1 MFFLCFFF
9 SPVLTEG
16 AKMLLHVN
24 KGRLNFIP
32 CHPDCLP
39 NFLWGAFTMQF
50 KSTVSLHLAQRFMN
64 SPEELDD
71 RLFLAEHTIKSVF

>member
-16 AKMLLHVN
+16 AKMFLHVN
-24 KGRLNFIP
+24 NGRLNFVP
-32 CHPDCLP
+32 CHPDCLS
-39 NFLWGAFTMQF
+39 NFLWRAFTVQL
-50 KSTVSLHLAQRFMN
+50 KSAVSLHLAQGFMN

-71 RLFLAEHTIKSVF
+71 RLLLVEHTVKSSS